1 MGRVGETDGADERED
16 RDRDSVGSREGGL
29 TAFADGEN
37 DEEEDDDEAAPNEE
51 AAVAVV
57 DGFFEIFFVVVVVVE
72 SWRVEASSREFLRGG
87 NFDCCGGTV
96 FVADATDDFSPS

>member
-29 TAFADGEN
+29 TAFADE
-37 DEEEDDDEAAPNEE
+37 EEEDDGEAAPNEE
-51 AAVAVV
+51 AAVV

-72 SWRVEASSREFLRGG
+72 SWRVEASSREFLRSG

>member
-29 TAFADGEN
+29 TTFADE
-37 DEEEDDDEAAPNEE
+37 EEEDDGEAAPNEE

-57 DGFFEIFFVVVVVVE
+57 ELTSVCLENLG
-72 SWRVEASSREFLRGG
+72 
-87 NFDCCGGTV
+87 
-96 FVADATDDFSPS
+96 ATWD

>member
-29 TAFADGEN
+29 TAFADE
-37 DEEEDDDEAAPNEE
+37 EEEDDGEAAPNEE
-51 AAVAVV
+51 ADVAVV

-87 NFDCCGGTV
+87 NFDCCGGIV